1 MKTPGEEEILVV
13 AEDQARAEVLCEQL
27 AFLERPVRVADPN
40 DGFERCGLLV
50 WQGDPDRGG
59 PGEHID
65 RLPGGAR
72 VVLVLP
78 RLNPRWIAHYL
89 RHPQVGVFLAEPL
102 GKDDIDPLLARI
114 VGGAIADLDHLLP
127 AGCAVQSHKVSSYE
141 DRCEVLDLVIEH
153 AKANKLRGK
162 LRRSAELV
170 TEELLMNAMYHAPVD
185 ENGVREFADVD
196 PRSRIASKTPRP
208 VDVRFAVHDGAVFVA
223 VRDNYGSFLR
233 EDLAKYLLRGAAKE
247 QIDDKR
253 SGAGL
258 GLFQITSTATRF
270 FINIAPGK
278 HTDFVCVV
286 DPPEGR
292 RSSSLR
298 VMTVVSGPRS
308 AAKQRTSM
316 NLSKVLAELR
326 ELMDEAAASGGVG
339 DPPGQDTVVDWPVS
353 RVPARP
359 TMVDWPPTPDELEED
374 GAAAAE
380 EPVAVAVE
388 ITAELPD
395 ESMWRSRKPADTA
408 SGEGPSNDEP
418 PEEEDTDPEGRLTP
432 RLGDADQVLVAEAS
446 LPPEPAAGPV
456 PVEPEAEA
464 EPTVE
469 VPLEPEPEVEAAS
482 EPGAAEPAAAEPV
495 AVAESGVTAE
505 PGPDR
510 IAALWD
516 TPSRGRPRHGDKP
529 AIAELFTA
537 HATKGKERGV
547 DVFAR
552 YSTQR
557 RGAAGA
563 ADRGGAPGSEDAGAT
578 EPPGGDGEGS
588 PED

>member
-1 MKTPGEEEILVV
+1 MKNPGEEEILVV
-13 AEDQARAEVLCEQL
+13 AEDRARAEALCAWL
-27 AFLERPVRVADPN
+27 AFLERPVRVADPG

-102 GKDDIDPLLARI
+102 EEDDLELLVR
-114 VGGAIADLDHLLP
+114 VLGGASADLEHLLP
-127 AGCAVQSHKVSSYE
+127 TGCAVESYKVASYE
-141 DRCEVLDLVIEH
+141 DRCEVLDRVIGH
-153 AKANKLRGK
+153 ARANKLRGK
-162 LRRSAELV
+162 QRRSAELV

-185 ENGVREFADVD
+185 EDGVREFADVD

-208 VDVRFAVHDGAVFVA
+208 VDVRFAVHEGVVYVA

-247 QIDDKR
+247 QIDDKK

-278 HTDFVCVV
+278 HTNFVCVL
-286 DPPEGR
+286 DPPDGR
-292 RSSSLR
+292 HGSSLR
-298 VMTVVSGPRS
+298 VMTVVSGPS
-308 AAKQRTSM
+308 ATKQRTSM

-339 DPPGQDTVVDWPVS
+339 DAPGQDTVVDWPVS
-353 RVPARP
+353 RVSARA
-359 TMVDWPPTPDELEED
+359 TMVDWPPTLDEPEV
-374 GAAAAE
+374 GPAAAAAA
-380 EPVAVAVE
+380 PVALE

-395 ESMWRSRKPADTA
+395 ESMWRPRKPVAAD
-408 SGEGPSNDEP
+408 GEGGDATGDAPADPHQP
-418 PEEEDTDPEGRLTP
+418 PEEEEETDPEGRSTTGLDD
-432 RLGDADQVLVAEAS
+432 G
-446 LPPEPAAGPV
+446 EPALVLEARL
-456 PVEPEAEA
+456 PEGTAEG

-469 VPLEPEPEVEAAS
+469 VPLKPEETLPWETAPAPAPLPAVEPATGPSAAEPEPE
-482 EPGAAEPAAAEPV
+482 PAAEL
-495 AVAESGVTAE
+495 E
-505 PGPDR
+505 PGPEPDPGQDR

-516 TPSRGRPRHGDKP
+516 TPIRRPREGDRP
-529 AIAELFTA
+529 AIADLFA
-537 HATKGKERGV
+537 ARATKSKERVV

-552 YSTQR
+552 YST
-557 RGAAGA
+557 RG
-563 ADRGGAPGSEDAGAT
+563 RGG
-578 EPPGGDGEGS
+578 PPENDDDGS